1 MAFLISISPTDF
13 DIDLLNKKNSHRK
26 FWLYKIYF
34 SGKTKI
40 K

>member
-13 DIDLLNKKNSHRK
+13 DIDLLNKNSHRK